1 MAVGTPRRKTWVC
14 ASIHGDSAA
23 RAAGATA
30 RAAAPAAKLRRRTVR
45 ILIAP
50 TMASALP
57 PFGRLAARQA
67 FDHGV
72 VVGIAEERHG
82 IAQLAREVAHAVR
95 RRQEALVGPAVQDVA
110 AVDDEG
116 I

>member
-1 MAVGTPRRKTWVC
+1 MAIGRLRRKTWVC

-23 RAAGATA
+23 RAAGVTA

-57 PFGRLAARQA
+57 PLRRARTRRDVGFGRRLHLGHVLVALGGEPQR
-67 FDHGV
+67 V
-72 VVGIAEERHG
+72 VAEPRSEER
-82 IAQLAREVAHAVR
+82 R
-95 RRQEALVGPAVQDVA
+95 VGK
-110 AVDDEG
+110 ECRS
-116 I
+116 